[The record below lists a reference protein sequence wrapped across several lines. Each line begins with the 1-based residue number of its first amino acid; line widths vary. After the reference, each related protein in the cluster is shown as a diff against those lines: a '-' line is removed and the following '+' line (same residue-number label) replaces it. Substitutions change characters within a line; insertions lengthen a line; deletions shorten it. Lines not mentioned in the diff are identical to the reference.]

1 MSELWR
7 ETFGERIMGSQD
19 LVEEQERG
27 FDLELMRCA
36 AAARGL
42 LIKRPLRWQVFE
54 RKRMN

>member
-19 LVEEQERG
+19 LVEERERG

-42 LIKRPLRWQVFE
+42 LIKRPFR
-54 RKRMN
+54 

>member
-36 AAARGL
+36 AAAIG
-42 LIKRPLRWQVFE
+42 LIKRPFRWQVFE